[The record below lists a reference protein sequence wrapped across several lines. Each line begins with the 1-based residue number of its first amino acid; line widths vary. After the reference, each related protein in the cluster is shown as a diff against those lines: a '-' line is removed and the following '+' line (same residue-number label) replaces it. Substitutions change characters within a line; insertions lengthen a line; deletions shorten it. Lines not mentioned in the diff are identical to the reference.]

1 MIWDSIKVSS
11 DKIEILI
18 KIMMNLVESNQK
30 SEEITKLADLTP
42 EKETNIRKKS
52 ESDLLYK
59 CNPALNEERGYY
71 FWK

>member
-18 KIMMNLVESNQK
+18 KIMINLVESNQK
-30 SEEITKLADLTP
+30 AEEITKLADLTP
-42 EKETNIRKKS
+42 EEETNIRKKS

>member
-18 KIMMNLVESNQK
+18 KIMVNLVESNQK
-30 SEEITKLADLTP
+30 AEEITKLADLTP
-42 EKETNIRKKS
+42 EEETNIRKKS

-59 CNPALNEERGYY
+59 CNPFLNEERGYY

>member
-30 SEEITKLADLTP
+30 AEEITKLANLTP
-42 EKETNIRKKS
+42 EEETNIRKKS

-59 CNPALNEERGYY
+59 CNPVLNEERGYY

>member
-30 SEEITKLADLTP
+30 AEEITKLADLTP
-42 EKETNIRKKS
+42 EEETNIRKKS

-59 CNPALNEERGYY
+59 CNPVLNEERGYY

>member
-18 KIMMNLVESNQK
+18 KIMINLVESNQK
-30 SEEITKLADLTP
+30 AEEITKLADFTP
-42 EKETNIRKKS
+42 EEETNIRKKS